1 MTFMGDSTDSSM
13 KRKIQINDEHM
24 SNQPNKVCEQNG
36 SELRGRLETNDVNN
50 KTLESHKTNKTI
62 LEGSSANKLT
72 QKVNFT
78 TNKTTLEG
86 RINNKT
92 TLEGCTTN
100 KTALAGSSANKA
112 TLETCTTN
120 KTTLESRTNNKGTV
134 VCHTSNKTT
143 LEGHTTSEI
152 PMETHIRDVLQENRT
167 LLVSNIIPTDDLL
180 ELLESNKALSATM
193 LQDIKALPSREE
205 KNTKMIEMIPLRGK
219 KGFEKFCDVLQL
231 TGHHFLADYL
241 REEGERHG
249 KEPEYF
255 DDLFI
260 SHPSLEKL
268 LKAQEQDR
276 LKHYLKNK
284 VKQITLAYAWRSTGH
299 EKEKA
304 MGAKMQQLEQAWEHE
319 TVCKT
324 KDVTIETLRE
334 TLDNTNKQ
342 LIEKTSEVK
351 TLSRLLEDT
360 KAKYEKDMRVQMR
373 FNEANNKT
381 LFAKNERQEW
391 TDELLNKL
399 KRKMLEKLKFNM
411 EDESPDYINYNEKA
425 STVEDFLNR
434 ILARL
439 THLEKIREKYQKLE
453 DERKFVLMYIGTEI
467 TDGGSLADAFRDYV
481 IKMDDACLS
490 LKQEIERLKQ
500 SRSKTVTVNS
510 QNKAN
515 LGDSLNFDASMKTE
529 KIAMQF
535 FTGTLQKQLKK
546 LKEDNAILEKRLRES
561 ELEIEYLKHKTP
573 VDNGPQNTQ
582 PATKERSES
591 APKSRQESPAKSP
604 TERTVNLP
612 LLNTNMTKPITAP
625 LTRSD
630 SFVVV
635 DTSNMKTLDLKSKTA
650 DGTIAFHQR
659 DAYNNSPR
667 MRMPNM
673 QGRYKQPIIH
683 QDNGLGLNPHL
694 PIRTKKGPS
703 SKITRETKLQ
713 TIQPKTMAIN
723 TSHIFGN
730 TIRKS

>member
-86 RINNKT
+86 
-92 TLEGCTTN
+92 
-100 KTALAGSSANKA
+100 
-112 TLETCTTN
+112 
-120 KTTLESRTNNKGTV
+120 RTNNKGTV

-284 VKQITLAYAWRSTGH
+284 VKQITLAY
-299 EKEKA
+299 
-304 MGAKMQQLEQAWEHE
+304 
-319 TVCKT
+319 
-324 KDVTIETLRE
+324 
-334 TLDNTNKQ
+334 
-342 LIEKTSEVK
+342 
-351 TLSRLLEDT
+351 
-360 KAKYEKDMRVQMR
+360 
-373 FNEANNKT
+373 
-381 LFAKNERQEW
+381 
-391 TDELLNKL
+391 
-399 KRKMLEKLKFNM
+399 
-411 EDESPDYINYNEKA
+411 
-425 STVEDFLNR
+425 
-434 ILARL
+434 
-439 THLEKIREKYQKLE
+439 
-453 DERKFVLMYIGTEI
+453 
-467 TDGGSLADAFRDYV
+467 
-481 IKMDDACLS
+481 
-490 LKQEIERLKQ
+490 
-500 SRSKTVTVNS
+500 
-510 QNKAN
+510 
-515 LGDSLNFDASMKTE
+515 
-529 KIAMQF
+529 
-535 FTGTLQKQLKK
+535 
-546 LKEDNAILEKRLRES
+546 
-561 ELEIEYLKHKTP
+561 
-573 VDNGPQNTQ
+573 
-582 PATKERSES
+582 
-591 APKSRQESPAKSP
+591 
-604 TERTVNLP
+604 
-612 LLNTNMTKPITAP
+612 
-625 LTRSD
+625 
-630 SFVVV
+630 
-635 DTSNMKTLDLKSKTA
+635 
-650 DGTIAFHQR
+650 
-659 DAYNNSPR
+659 
-667 MRMPNM
+667 
-673 QGRYKQPIIH
+673 
-683 QDNGLGLNPHL
+683 
-694 PIRTKKGPS
+694 
-703 SKITRETKLQ
+703 
-713 TIQPKTMAIN
+713 
-723 TSHIFGN
+723 
-730 TIRKS
+730 